1 MRWRECTLRK
11 TPLTSSECVSAP
23 CCHFLV
29 LSQIECSLFPSISD
43 YFRQGLK
50 AWVVLFPLLGLT
62 WVFGIFSITAAGV
75 VFQYIFTIFNS
86 LQVTISSL
94 NNFVMGASK
103 QYFILHDS
111 NRKRSSFLIVIYTP
125 RLLTVNNITRAP
137 IDDAAQRDRLLTF
150 FQPNTS
156 SLKSYYDS
164 NSLPRCDGDSRYLAL
179 PRHQLVFSKS
189 LFHDYS
195 HSPYKTSIP
204 D

>member
-23 CCHFLV
+23 CCHFLI
-29 LSQIECSLFPSISD
+29 LSQIECSLSPSISD

-94 NNFVMGASK
+94 NNFIMGASK

-111 NRKRSSFLIVIYTP
+111 NRKRSCFLIVNCYIHSAI
-125 RLLTVNNITRAP
+125 VNSKQYHKGT
-137 IDDAAQRDRLLTF
+137 DWWC
-150 FQPNTS
+150 S
-156 SLKSYYDS
+156 SA
-164 NSLPRCDGDSRYLAL
+164 R
-179 PRHQLVFSKS
+179 
-189 LFHDYS
+189 
-195 HSPYKTSIP
+195 
-204 D
+204 